1 MQVAILFCAFAAALI
16 GAGMA
21 GTGKGWKATNRI
33 ESTERGGEN
42 GLPRSFGLTLEAVRF
57 ELDLNRP
64 DMMARLASIAPEV
77 SPWPFTD
84 YNREAENPGGL
95 VGGWEAAKT
104 NPRFGTLH
112 RYGELSG
119 TLAGVL
125 LIASHFYARLR
136 DASNP
141 NEDSKKHLAEINE
154 IARKL
159 RGLSDFAEQEARAA
173 QKALSA
179 RQNGRVQLLSQ
190 SVGKGRARKKHL
202 QFINDLLD
210 AYRKS

>member
-1 MQVAILFCAFAAALI
+1 
-16 GAGMA
+16 MA
-21 GTGKGWKATNRI
+21 GTGKGWKATNRV

-64 DMMARLASIAPEV
+64 DMIARLASIAPEV

-95 VGGWEAAKT
+95 VGGWETAKT

-119 TLAGVL
+119 TLVGVL

-141 NEDSKKHLAEINE
+141 NEDPKKHLAEIHE
-154 IARKL
+154 IVRRL
-159 RGLSDFAEQEARAA
+159 RSLCDFAEQEALAG
-173 QKALSA
+173 QKAFHA
-179 RQNGRVQLLSQ
+179 RTSGRGQVLSQ
-190 SVGKGRARKKHL
+190 SVGKGRVRKKHL
-202 QFINDLLD
+202 RFLNALLD